1 MDNVSNTA
9 MVLAVVGDYFGMAVD
24 EIPLTSTLEEL
35 GADSLDVYAIAQDLD
50 DVSGKRFSKRSAV
63 YLLTTPLQEL
73 VS

>member
-1 MDNVSNTA
+1 